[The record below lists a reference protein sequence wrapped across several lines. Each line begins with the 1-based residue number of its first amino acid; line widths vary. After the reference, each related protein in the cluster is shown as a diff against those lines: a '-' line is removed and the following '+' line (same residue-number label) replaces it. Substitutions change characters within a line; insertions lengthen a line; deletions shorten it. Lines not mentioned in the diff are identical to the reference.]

1 MIIKGDTMG
10 YLTLGSWTIPYAWV
24 ALLLAYFYVDIRNR
38 KLEPQWPNAFE
49 HLLWVYLIS
58 WKASYT
64 IFYLEPFLSAP
75 MSILYFDG
83 GWKGHLLALALT
95 LVVFTRRKMVVGLS
109 TIVVLWLQFVAMYQL
124 IVSILSGQYIVAI
137 LAVVALVAVEKK
149 KDIWSFALLIVTLV
163 MLGNWLNPFLLIS
176 VALLLLNVVY
186 MKKSAYIAPVII
198 ATLVGMFM
206 INVIEMSN
214 AEAKEV
220 SPIELN
226 TYEGERY
233 SIRKEENSIVI
244 LNFFATWCP
253 PCKAEMPHLQSFSE
267 NLPDDVTLI
276 GVNLTT
282 RDDGER
288 ALRKFIKQYNVTYPI
303 LLDVDDTYGDAYGV
317 LSMPT
322 TVILKD
328 GKEVERIVGPV
339 SEETLRKLVKQYEKV
354 AQD

>member
-1 MIIKGDTMG
+1 MG
-10 YLTLGSWTIPYAWV
+10 YLTLGSWTIPYAWI
-24 ALLLAYFYVDIRNR
+24 AFLFAYFYVDIRNR
-38 KLEPQWPNAFE
+38 KAESQWPNAFE

-58 WKASYT
+58 WKASY
-64 IFYLEPFLSAP
+64 ILFYWNSFLTAP

-83 GWKGHLLALALT
+83 GWKGHLLALAVT
-95 LVVFTRRKMVVGLS
+95 LVVFIKRKMVVGLS
-109 TIVVLWLQFVAMYQL
+109 TLVVLWLQFATLYQI
-124 IVSILSGQYIVAI
+124 IVSSLYGQFIVAI

-149 KDIWSFALLIVTLV
+149 KEVWSFALLIVTLV
-163 MLGNWLNPFLLIS
+163 MMGYWLNPFFLIS

-206 INVIEMSN
+206 MNVVEKSN
-214 AEAKEV
+214 GEAKEV

-226 TYEGERY
+226 TYDGERY
-233 SIRKEENSIVI
+233 SISEEEKSIVI

-253 PCKAEMPHLQSFSE
+253 PCKAEMPHLQSFAE
-267 NLPDDVTLI
+267 NLPGDVALI
-276 GVNLTT
+276 GVNLTA
-282 RDDGER
+282 RDDGKN
-288 ALRKFIKQYNVTYPI
+288 ALRKFIEQYNVTYPI

-328 GKEVERIVGPV
+328 RKEVERIVGPV
-339 SEETLRKLVKQYEKV
+339 SEETLRKLVKQYEK
-354 AQD
+354 